1 MPQNLRSGRQ
11 KPDQYLITKNNH
23 MKTTFKTMLLLALTV
38 ALSADLQAQGLK
50 MPQASTSQTITQN
63 FGLGKITLNYSR
75 PNVKGRKIFGAM
87 EPYGTV
93 WRTGANSATIISFT
107 EPVKIDGKELPAGE
121 YGLFTIPGKSEWT
134 VIFNK
139 GAKQWGSYEYKESDD
154 VLRVK
159 VKPITLKEKV
169 ETFTIQFA
177 DVYPTSAKLQLMWEN
192 TAVNVELTTEI
203 DATVMASI
211 DEAMKGDKK
220 PYFQAAQ
227 YYFSNG
233 KDLNKALEWVN
244 AAEAADDKA
253 PWIKLWKGRIQLKMG
268 DKAGAAKTAEAGLKS
283 ATEMKNA
290 EYVRLHT
297 ELLKEAKK

>member
-1 MPQNLRSGRQ
+1 
-11 KPDQYLITKNNH
+11 
-23 MKTTFKTMLLLALTV
+23 MKTTFKAMLLLALTV
-38 ALSADLQAQGLK
+38 ALSTDLQAQGLK
-50 MPQASTSQTITQN
+50 MPQASTSQTITQA

-87 EPYGTV
+87 EPYGSV

-107 EPVKIDGKELPAGE
+107 EPVKIDGKELAAGE
-121 YGLFTIPGKSEWT
+121 YGLFTIPGKDEWT

-139 GAKQWGSYEYKESDD
+139 GAKQWGAYEYKESDD
-154 VLRVK
+154 ALRVK
-159 VKPITLKEKV
+159 VKASKLKDKV

-177 DVYPTSAKLQLMWEN
+177 DVYPTAAKLQLMWEN
-192 TAVNVELTTEI
+192 TAVSVDLTTEV

-211 DEAMKGDKK
+211 DEAMKGEKK
-220 PYFQAAQ
+220 PYFAAAQ
-227 YYFSNG
+227 YYYSNG

-244 AAEAADDKA
+244 AAEAADGKA

-268 DKAGAAKTAEAGLKS
+268 DKAGAAKTAASGLQL
-283 ATEMKNA
+283 ATEIKNP

-297 ELLKEAKK
+297 ELLNETKK

>member
-1 MPQNLRSGRQ
+1 
-11 KPDQYLITKNNH
+11 
-23 MKTTFKTMLLLALTV
+23 MKTTFKAMLLLALTV
-38 ALSADLQAQGLK
+38 ALTTDLQAQGLK

-87 EPYGTV
+87 EPYGSV
-93 WRTGANSATIISFT
+93 WRTGANSATVISFT
-107 EPVKIDGKELPAGE
+107 EPVKIDGKELPAGD
-121 YGLFTIPGKSEWT
+121 YGLFTIPGKDEWT

-139 GAKQWGSYEYKESDD
+139 GAKQWGSYEYKESED

-159 VKPITLKEKV
+159 VKAIKLKDKV

-177 DVYPTSAKLQLMWEN
+177 DVYPTTAKLQLMWEN
-192 TAVNVELTTEI
+192 TAVSVDLSTEV

-220 PYFQAAQ
+220 PYFAAAQ
-227 YYFSNG
+227 YYYSNG

-244 AAEAADDKA
+244 AAEAADGKA

-268 DKAGAAKTAEAGLKS
+268 DKAGAAKTAAAGLQL

-297 ELLKEAKK
+297 ELLNETKK

>member
-1 MPQNLRSGRQ
+1 
-11 KPDQYLITKNNH
+11 

-38 ALSADLQAQGLK
+38 ALSSDLQAQGLK
-50 MPQASTSQTITQN
+50 MPQASTSQTVSQN

-87 EPYGTV
+87 EPYGAV

-107 EPVKIDGKELPAGE
+107 DPVKIDGKELPAGE

-139 GAKQWGSYEYKESDD
+139 GSKQWGSYEYKESDD

-159 VKPITLKEKV
+159 VKPINLKDKV

-192 TAVNVELTTEI
+192 TAINVELTTEI

-253 PWIKLWKGRIQLKMG
+253 PWIKLWKGRIQMKMG